1 MTLIPGT
8 NREDGPCVVW
18 IGTTIHG
25 LDDVYG
31 PFPNCV
37 AAGDFIDKKVA
48 EEWCSKENAL
58 VLMLDQSLLKAD
70 ILLQS
75 GEPTYDNVSE
85 LTKAMF
91 PNGWA
96 SDDNEQN
103 EVVIHTG
110 LRISENPDAE
120 DGLLERV
127 WDDNDNEIP
136 VPEEWYKEADAQP
149 PIVTLDLK
157 SACDAM
163 LDICNEVFPGGKIG
177 MEEPKD
183 DIEMFLDEIE
193 SGPTDKSERY
203 SDDVRLAAWAMLAE
217 AGNETNAPIKP
228 LDEIT
233 EADMNAWWEKLNA

>member
-1 MTLIPGT
+1 MTLIPET

-31 PFPNCV
+31 PFPNC
-37 AAGDFIDKKVA
+37 ATAEAFIDQKVA

-75 GEPTYDNVSE
+75 GEPTYDNVIE

-91 PNGWA
+91 PNGWS

-110 LRISENPDAE
+110 LRISENPAAE
-120 DGLLERV
+120 AGVLERV

-136 VPEEWYKEADAQP
+136 VPEEWYKEEDAQP
-149 PIVTLDLK
+149 PTVTLDLK
-157 SACDAM
+157 SAVDAC
-163 LDICNEVFPGGKIG
+163 LDIANEVLPG
-177 MEEPKD
+177 
-183 DIEMFLDEIE
+183 
-193 SGPTDKSERY
+193 
-203 SDDVRLAAWAMLAE
+203 
-217 AGNETNAPIKP
+217 
-228 LDEIT
+228 
-233 EADMNAWWEKLNA
+233 EKLRTNSDKEQDSA

>member
-1 MTLIPGT
+1 MTLIPET

-31 PFPNCV
+31 PFPNC
-37 AAGDFIDKKVA
+37 ATAEAFIDQKVA
-48 EEWCSKENAL
+48 EDWCSKENAL

-120 DGLLERV
+120 GGLLERV

-136 VPEEWYKEADAQP
+136 VPEEWYKEEADHGT
-149 PIVTLDLK
+149 IVLDLK
-157 SACDAM
+157 SAVDAC
-163 LDICNEVFPGGKIG
+163 LDIANEVLPSEKFGTNG
-177 MEEPKD
+177 
-183 DIEMFLDEIE
+183 
-193 SGPTDKSERY
+193 DKEQDS
-203 SDDVRLAAWAMLAE
+203 A
-217 AGNETNAPIKP
+217 
-228 LDEIT
+228 
-233 EADMNAWWEKLNA
+233 